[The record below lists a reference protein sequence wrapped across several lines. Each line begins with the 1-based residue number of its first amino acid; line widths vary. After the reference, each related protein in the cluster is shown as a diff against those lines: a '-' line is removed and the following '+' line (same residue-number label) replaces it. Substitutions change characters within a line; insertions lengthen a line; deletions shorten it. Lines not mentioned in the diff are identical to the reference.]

1 MAQSII
7 DIASRFLAQND
18 KICLICHT
26 SPDGDTLGGAFG
38 LFYAL
43 KSLGKSVYVESFDGL
58 PEKFQYLYPDN
69 MEKFEPKHYV
79 TVDVADVNLLGD
91 CQKNL
96 SFSLCIDHHEKNSI
110 EARYKCVD
118 SGAAAICEVIY
129 LILRDMNIKISKQ
142 IANCL
147 YTGISTD
154 TGCFRFSNTTPQTHK
169 IAAELIESGAKSC
182 EINFR
187 LFEQKTKA
195 RLKLESLILKNLEYY
210 FGDRCAIVFVTR
222 DMVRQAGASE
232 TDFDEIA
239 SIARSPIDVLIGISA
254 REVENCQYKVSVR
267 SNQGASALNVCKF
280 FGGGGHKMAAGFK
293 ISGDMQ
299 AVKEKILQRVYE
311 EIIR

>member
-1 MAQSII
+1 MTQSII

-26 SPDGDTLGGAFG
+26 SPDGDTVGGAFG

-43 KSLGKSVYVESFDGL
+43 KSLGKNVYVESFDGF

-69 MEKFEPKHYV
+69 MEKFEPDHYA
-79 TVDVADVNLLGD
+79 TVDVADVGLLGN

-118 SGAAAICEVIY
+118 SGAAATCEIIY
-129 LILRDMNIKISKQ
+129 SIVRHLGVKISKQ

-169 IAAELIESGAKSC
+169 IAAELIEAGAKSC

-187 LFEQKTKA
+187 LFEQKTRE
-195 RLKLESLILKNLEYY
+195 RLKLESLVLKNLEYY
-210 FGDRCAIVFVTR
+210 FEYRCAMVFVTK
-222 DMVRQAGASE
+222 DMMRQAGADE
-232 TDFDEIA
+232 ADFDGIA
-239 SIARSPIDVLIGISA
+239 SIARSCAGVLIGITA

-311 EIIR
+311 EIIH

>member
-1 MAQSII
+1 MTQSII
-7 DIASRFLAQND
+7 DVASRFLAQND
-18 KICLICHT
+18 KICLICHA
-26 SPDGDTLGGAFG
+26 SPDGDTIGGAFA
-38 LFYAL
+38 LLYAL
-43 KSLGKSVYVESFDGL
+43 KSLGKSVYVESFDGF

-69 MEKFEPKHYV
+69 MKKFEPEHYV

-110 EARYKCVD
+110 AARYKCVD
-118 SGAAAICEVIY
+118 IEAAAACEVIY

-154 TGCFRFSNTTPQTHK
+154 TGCFRFSNTTSQTHK
-169 IAAELIESGAKSC
+169 IAAELIESGAESR

-187 LFEQKTKA
+187 LFEQKTRV
-195 RLKLESLILKNLEYY
+195 RLKLESLVLKNLQYYHEY
-210 FGDRCAIVFVTR
+210 RCAMVFVTK
-222 DMVRQAGASE
+222 DMMRQAGADE
-232 TDFDEIA
+232 ADFDGIA
-239 SIARSPIDVLIGISA
+239 SIARSPAGVLIGITA

-267 SNQGASALNVCKF
+267 TNQGASALNVCKF

-293 ISGDMQ
+293 ISGDIET
-299 AVKEKILQRVYE
+299 VKEKILQKVYE
-311 EIIR
+311 EIGN

>member
-1 MAQSII
+1 MTQSII
-7 DIASRFLAQND
+7 DVSAQFLAQSD
-18 KICLICHT
+18 KICLICHI
-26 SPDGDTLGGAFG
+26 SPDGDTLGGAFA

-43 KSLGKSVYVESFDGL
+43 KSLGKSVYVESFDGF

-91 CQKNL
+91 CQKSL
-96 SFSLCIDHHEKNSI
+96 SFSLCIDHHKKNGI
-110 EARYKCVD
+110 KAQYKCVD
-118 SGAAAICEVIY
+118 SEAAATCEIIY
-129 LILRDMNIKISKQ
+129 LIQKKMNAKLNTQ

-154 TGCFRFSNTTPQTHK
+154 TGCFRFSNTTPQAHK

-210 FGDRCAIVFVTR
+210 FKDRCAIVFVTM

-239 SIARSPIDVLIGISA
+239 SIAKSPIGVLIGISA

-267 SNQGASALNVCKF
+267 SNQGASALNVCRF

-293 ISGDMQ
+293 TTGDIET
-299 AVKEKILQRVYE
+299 VKEKILQRVYE
-311 EIIR
+311 EIGD